1 MICNDYV
8 LDVILYVN
16 LNLGN
21 TESCKAPIHCGQDH
35 YSSNRLCRD
44 GGIGRDGRERRSQGK
59 VTRIH
64 YIRYEMVKE
73 YNYSTKKL
81 LSFPTCGMCISYP
94 SNSCLVGL
102 KPYFLEDIIIPSEDS
117 SRITVNIKLSS

>member
-1 MICNDYV
+1 MVKITTQTIDFV
-8 LDVILYVN
+8 GMGALV
-16 LNLGN
+16 GM
-21 TESCKAPIHCGQDH
+21 G
-35 YSSNRLCRD
+35 
-44 GGIGRDGRERRSQGK
+44 GREEVRGK
-59 VTRIH
+59 VTGIH

-102 KPYFLEDIIIPSEDS
+102 KPYFLEDIIIPSEDA
-117 SRITVNIKLSS
+117 SRITVNIKLGS